1 MRGGTVAGSIHINQ
15 FVPLCQQ
22 AFGERE
28 WFENGCIS
36 AYFMSPTVHLEP
48 VKAFATLPEPG
59 VTTMELWMET
69 EEGTKVLEGT
79 ASCGHGAADPVDA
92 PSALEQRLARERP
105 PGPDGLRIMSALTIG
120 ERSVQ
125 VPARYNWG
133 AELEGMGN
141 LEWGPKQAPLTT
153 EPIDWYE
160 TTDTPWG
167 SRERSTSLSGC
178 DVRASF

>member
-48 VKAFATLPEPG
+48 AKAFATLPEPG

-69 EEGTKVLEGT
+69 EEGTRVLEGT

-105 PGPDGLRIMSALTIG
+105 PGPEGLRIMSALTVG

-167 SRERSTSLSGC
+167 SRERSTSLGSI
-178 DVRASF
+178 VRASF